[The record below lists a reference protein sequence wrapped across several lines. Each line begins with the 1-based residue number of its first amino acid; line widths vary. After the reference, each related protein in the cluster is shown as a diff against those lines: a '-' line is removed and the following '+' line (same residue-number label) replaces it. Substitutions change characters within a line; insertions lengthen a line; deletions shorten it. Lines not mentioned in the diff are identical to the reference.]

1 MDQLIY
7 LNIIFEFVGA
17 KVKEKKLQPR
27 ERIELSTPGLQVQ
40 CSNHW
45 ADEADTLV
53 VKIDKTTQKNSKQR
67 QQD

>member
-27 ERIELSTPGLQVQ
+27 ERIELSTPGLQVR
-40 CSNHW
+40 CSNH
-45 ADEADTLV
+45 
-53 VKIDKTTQKNSKQR
+53 
-67 QQD
+67 